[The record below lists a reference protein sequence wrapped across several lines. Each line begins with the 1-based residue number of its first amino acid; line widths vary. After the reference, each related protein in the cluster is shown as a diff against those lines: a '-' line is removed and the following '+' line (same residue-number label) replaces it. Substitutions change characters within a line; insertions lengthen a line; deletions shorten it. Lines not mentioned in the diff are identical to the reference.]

1 MSIPFPQRN
10 VYVTFLTLIIY
21 LNPKID
27 YMKTLKI
34 TLALVAVLVLT
45 VSGVQSEE
53 ITITNNSDVN
63 QPTKI
68 DLLAHNKKKVKLP
81 SNG

>member
-1 MSIPFPQRN
+1 
-10 VYVTFLTLIIY
+10 
-21 LNPKID
+21 
-27 YMKTLKI
+27 MKTLKI

-45 VSGVQSEE
+45 VSGVQSDSNLVSEKNE
-53 ITITNNSDVN
+53 IN

-68 DLLAHNKKKVKLP
+68 DLLAHNKVKIKAP